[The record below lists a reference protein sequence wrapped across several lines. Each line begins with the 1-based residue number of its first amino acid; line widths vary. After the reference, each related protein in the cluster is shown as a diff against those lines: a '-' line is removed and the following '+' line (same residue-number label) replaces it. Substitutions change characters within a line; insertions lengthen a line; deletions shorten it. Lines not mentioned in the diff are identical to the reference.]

1 MSTSTAHDRSTHDR
15 PTGRTRR
22 AWPSVLVVLVAAG
35 LLATVPGAP
44 QADVP
49 AAAATE
55 EPVSQTVLACP
66 PGRADASLRT
76 AAATRLPATGP
87 GAVELAVA
95 QAGEPTRTLT
105 FERGELASTPVRPE
119 VALVRG
125 DGPSARGVL
134 ALREE
139 RAGGTSAGAGCTA
152 PRPSWWFAG
161 AGAGVDHSSILFLTN
176 ADDGPAVVDVR
187 LHGATG
193 SVDEAGTRG
202 LTLAPGQTLRLPL
215 VEVAPGSDEL
225 TVEVGSTR
233 GRVSAHLLDTV
244 RTPDGEGREWLPP
257 VAVPAEE
264 VVLPGVAEDADR
276 VRLLVTN
283 PGEEQAIV
291 DLQLLTTDGAV
302 VPLGTEQLSV
312 DPGTVERLDL
322 TEELEGRAAGV
333 RLVAEVPVTAAARTT
348 LGADVGYAGSAEA
361 LTGPAGIVLVGD
373 RSEVQVAAGDDP
385 VSLRLLMHDAQGRE
399 VLRRPVAVPPSG
411 LVRVPAPAEAAYAL
425 LLPRS
430 GGGYAAAV
438 HTRPGLSARPAT
450 PLPTTVL
457 RAVVL
462 PWTGEDDG

>member
-1 MSTSTAHDRSTHDR
+1 MSTTTAPDRSR
-15 PTGRTRR
+15 RRTTR
-22 AWPSVLVVLVAAG
+22 AWPAGLVVLVAAG

-49 AAAATE
+49 TAAATE
-55 EPVSQTVLACP
+55 EPVSQTVLVCP
-66 PGRADASLRT
+66 PGRADATLRT
-76 AAATRLPATGP
+76 AAAAGLPATGP
-87 GAVELAVA
+87 GAVELTVA
-95 QAGEPTRTLT
+95 QTGEPRRTLT
-105 FERGELASTPVRPE
+105 FERSELASTAVRPE
-119 VALVRG
+119 AVLVRAE
-125 DGPSARGVL
+125 GPAARGLL
-134 ALREE
+134 AVREE
-139 RAGGTSAGAGCTA
+139 RAGKTTAGAGCTP

-161 AGAGVDHSSILFLTN
+161 AGGGVDHSSILFLTN

-215 VEVAPGSDEL
+215 VEVAPGSEEL
-225 TVEVGSTR
+225 TVEVVSTR

-244 RTPDGEGREWLPP
+244 RTQDGEGREWLPP
-257 VAVPAEE
+257 VAVPADE
-264 VVLPGVAEDADR
+264 VVLPGVAEDADQ
-276 VRLLVTN
+276 VQLLVTN
-283 PGEEQAIV
+283 PGEEQALV
-291 DLQLLTTDGAV
+291 DLQLLTTDGAF

-322 TEELEGRAAGV
+322 TAELEGRAAGV
-333 RLVAEVPVTAAARTT
+333 RLVAEVPVTAAVRTT

-385 VSLRLLMHDAQGRE
+385 VSLQLLMHDARGRE
-399 VLRRPVAVPPSG
+399 VLRRPVTVPPSG

-450 PLPTTVL
+450 SLPTTVL